1 MRHRVLLVDDDLE
14 MLALFRGVLERQSFD
29 VSVARTALDAL
40 DVLLTR
46 PVAIVVTDER
56 MPGMTGN
63 ELLAHV
69 QSDFP
74 DAVRIM
80 LTGAASVDVA
90 QRAINDGRV
99 FRFLTKPV
107 RPVEL
112 VATLRA
118 AAEAWDRGARAS
130 VPSGSRHGDELERL
144 EREWRGL
151 THVERDESGAVVVD
165 DTPIDPDTVLQEM
178 QGHSVRSSRLH

>member
-74 DAVRIM
+74 DAIRIM
-80 LTGAASVDVA
+80 LTGAASVEVA

-118 AAEAWDRGARAS
+118 AVEAWERGPGTPAL
-130 VPSGSRHGDELERL
+130 PGSRTGDELERL

-165 DTPIDPDTVLQEM
+165 DAQVDPDAVLREM
-178 QGHSVRSSRLH
+178 QGGSIRSSRLH